1 MLFSQSSS
9 HNLVPDNHTIIVIGQ
24 DQSCYLN
31 DSLNVDAG
39 DVNVFRRNV
48 SNINNLLHL
57 SYRDLACDWSDYKTK
72 TFDCS
77 VTSFAHWLIEIV
89 GCLSEDEIPC
99 LVSLPRLHQ
108 AIVPGDGLLHD
119 VVPPAEHSLLS
130 DINIYSNYSSTI
142 SVIPRFGVN
151 GNCSIFVVLDWRS
164 SLVNQSPIRCWCEE
178 CWHSRATGSDPLRQC
193 SLTQDIMSH

>member
-1 MLFSQSSS
+1 MCSGEMSPTSTISSTS
-9 HNLVPDNHTIIVIGQ
+9 AIVILPVIGQ
-24 DQSCYLN
+24 
-31 DSLNVDAG
+31 
-39 DVNVFRRNV
+39 
-48 SNINNLLHL
+48 IIK
-57 SYRDLACDWSDYKTK
+57 YKHWIGQLP
-72 TFDCS
+72 
-77 VTSFAHWLIEIV
+77 TSFAHWLIEVV
-89 GCLSEDEIPC
+89 GSLSEDEIPC

-108 AIVPGDGLLHD
+108 AVVPGDGLLHD

-178 CWHSRATGSDPLRQC
+178 CWHSRAPGSDPLRQC